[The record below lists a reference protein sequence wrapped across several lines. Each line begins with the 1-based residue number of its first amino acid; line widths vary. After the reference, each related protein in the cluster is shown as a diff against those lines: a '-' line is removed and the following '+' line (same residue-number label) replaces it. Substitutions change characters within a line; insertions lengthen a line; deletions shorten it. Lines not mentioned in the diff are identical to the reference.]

1 MKELLENGTWACGT
15 IRQNR
20 KDFPPALCVSEESHL
35 KPGEFQF
42 ATSGQITLVHWYDRR
57 DVYVMST
64 MHGTTAELIEKHPKG
79 SKEKHP
85 IPCPTSIV
93 DYNKFMGGMDLA
105 DQMLTYN
112 SLTKCR
118 VLKWWKNFF
127 LAYGG
132 HCSLEFMDYF

>member
-64 MHGTTAELIEKHPKG
+64 MHGTTAERIEKHPKG
-79 SKEKHP
+79 SKEKRQYP
-85 IPCPTSIV
+85 VPQ
-93 DYNKFMGGMDLA
+93 A
-105 DQMLTYN
+105 
-112 SLTKCR
+112 SLTITSLWVAWTWRIKCLR
-118 VLKWWKNFF
+118 TTHLPNVG
-127 LAYGG
+127 Y
-132 HCSLEFMDYF
+132 

>member
-20 KDFPPALCVSEESHL
+20 KDFPPALRVSEGSQL

-64 MHGTTAELIEKHPKG
+64 MHGTTAELIEKRPKG
-79 SKEKHP
+79 SKEKRP

-93 DYNKFMGGMDLA
+93 DYNKFMGGVDLV
-105 DQMLTYN
+105 DQMLT
-112 SLTKCR
+112 
-118 VLKWWKNFF
+118 
-127 LAYGG
+127 
-132 HCSLEFMDYF
+132 